1 MKNPSRARLIGS
13 ARRHWGSREGLK
25 YPGIKGMGREE
36 ARKVPE
42 DGYGLSDEWVGLN
55 GQTLGVGVGRQNS
68 VGFAG
73 LGLGMI
79 LQNWV

>member
-1 MKNPSRARLIGS
+1 
-13 ARRHWGSREGLK
+13 
-25 YPGIKGMGREE
+25 MGREE

-68 VGFAG
+68 MGFAG